1 MCRDARY
8 VSSGMASVPVKAI
21 RVLTLGRIT
30 RYRDARSVRPL
41 CQRLQHRG
49 FDEDGRTDRASLQR
63 VTRHAGR
70 RRTHRSCVPT
80 AGYTSRFDEDGRTH
94 RSAPTTGYTS
104 RWSETDALSLDTS
117 RAPLQRAT
125 GLIRRLV
132 RFAERIFHSKMQFA
146 ELRSVLACASK
157 KKLPLRQAVQ

>member
-1 MCRDARY
+1 MIQNSQGKVVKDRRVMMCRDARY

-41 CQRLQHRG
+41 CQRFQHRG

-117 RAPLQRAT
+117 RAPLQRVT
-125 GLIRRLV
+125 RLCVLISLFSSLMRRL
-132 RFAERIFHSKMQFA
+132 APGSDGGT
-146 ELRSVLACASK
+146 
-157 KKLPLRQAVQ
+157 